1 MPSILTFRRQ
11 AGRSLWG
18 RDKPDLHCD
27 IQASQGY
34 TLRPSLRKRKR
45 KKIRMTYIGGKQWI
59 QNHRELASGQN
70 AGLCLPARNRRRRTK
85 YKAFGRK
92 AKELGAR
99 GVVHMSTYVRIWAL
113 PPVLKKQKIPTHRLS
128 CPVDSGEATQT
139 YQVVLSST
147 MLQRPDVC
155 WSQGTQGNC
164 CGEDRDNSVLLAHIA
179 VLTGKGVL

>member
-1 MPSILTFRRQ
+1 M
-11 AGRSLWG
+11 
-18 RDKPDLHCD
+18 
-27 IQASQGY
+27 QGFACLPG
-34 TLRPSLRKRKR
+34 TDEGEQSTRPL
-45 KKIRMTYIGGKQWI
+45 GGK
-59 QNHRELASGQN
+59 GQ
-70 AGLCLPARNRRRRTK
+70 K
-85 YKAFGRK
+85 
-92 AKELGAR
+92 LGAR

-147 MLQRPDVC
+147 RLQRPDVC
-155 WSQGTQGNC
+155 CSHETQGNC